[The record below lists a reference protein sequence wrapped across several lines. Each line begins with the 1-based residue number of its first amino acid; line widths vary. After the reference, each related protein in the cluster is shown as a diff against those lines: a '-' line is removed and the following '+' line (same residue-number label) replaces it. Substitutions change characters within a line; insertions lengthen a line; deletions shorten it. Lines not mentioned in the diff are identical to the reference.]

1 MYKLYRCCNLVF
13 SIVVLSGGS
22 SNNTGFIGF
31 LIQGRIMADGSTAV
45 GTFIDNGD
53 DQQTVC
59 ANDVSVKNA
68 R

>member
-13 SIVVLSGGS
+13 SAVVLSGS
-22 SNNTGFIGF
+22 TNNTDFIGF
-31 LIQGRIMADGSTAV
+31 LIQGRIMADGTTAV
-45 GTFIDNGD
+45 GTFTVNGD

-59 ANDVSVKNA
+59 VNDVSVKNT

>member
-13 SIVVLSGGS
+13 SAVVLSGS
-22 SNNTGFIGF
+22 SDNADFLGF
-31 LIQGRIMADGSTAV
+31 LIQGRVMADGTTAA
-45 GTFIDNGD
+45 GTFMDNGD

-59 ANDVSVKNA
+59 TGDVSVKNT

>member
-13 SIVVLSGGS
+13 SAVVLSGGS
-22 SNNTGFIGF
+22 NNTDFIGF
-31 LIQGRIMADGSTAV
+31 LIQGRIMADDTTAV
-45 GTFIDNGD
+45 GTFTANGD

-59 ANDVSVKNA
+59 DNDVSVKNA